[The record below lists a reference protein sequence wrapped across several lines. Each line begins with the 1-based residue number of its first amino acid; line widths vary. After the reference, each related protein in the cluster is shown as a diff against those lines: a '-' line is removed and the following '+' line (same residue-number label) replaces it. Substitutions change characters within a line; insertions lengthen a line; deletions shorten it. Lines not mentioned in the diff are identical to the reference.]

1 MAKRLSRGRLF
12 TINQYGQSITSYA
25 GAGIE
30 DSIGQQG
37 KNRDGSRIVTDYQ
50 IDLGNA
56 AAPASS
62 FATVGT
68 GTGAN
73 AVIGVSSSSGTHGN
87 AQITLLSNTT
97 HGYVAE
103 LELICVE
110 APTTGEDNI
119 GLWYGNNISGSGA
132 PLDNGGTLLI
142 TAADQTVGLVGN
154 DLPDVDLGGKYL
166 YLASSGSS
174 AGVYAAGKFVLRV
187 YGYPAFDDV

>member
-68 GTGAN
+68 AAIGN

-87 AQITLLSNTT
+87 AQITLLSNAT

-110 APTTGEDNI
+110 APTTGENNI
-119 GLWYGNNISGSGA
+119 GLWYGNNISGSGD
-132 PLDNGGTLLI
+132 PLDSGGTLLI

-174 AGVYAAGKFVLRV
+174 AGVYDAGKFVLRV

>member
-68 GTGAN
+68 GAAAN
-73 AVIGVSSSSGTHGN
+73 AIIGVSSSSGTHGN
-87 AQITLLSNTT
+87 AQITLLSNAT

-110 APTTGEDNI
+110 APTTGENNI
-119 GLWYGNNISGSGA
+119 GLWYGNNISGSGD

-174 AGVYAAGKFVLRV
+174 AGVYDAGKFVLRV